1 MNLLREKYEQKVNKL
16 KAELFVTQSNASK
29 KVNECSSL
37 LDEYHDDLQ
46 NERNNSKSLKAEIKS
61 LEGQLVNKSKNLVN
75 LKRDLTDQ
83 LEVKDKEVKS
93 FQEKI
98 GLLMCEKNETE
109 QKINDMLKAL
119 NKMRQYHISIVKKLN
134 EQANQVKESFVQQI
148 NNMTAIENVL
158 KGKVETLEDQ
168 VDQMKNRAKELSAV
182 VIYSKERRREVEREK
197 TEAKEEVADLESKM
211 YSIQSKLYQIS
222 CELETKSKE
231 LKDAQDYIEATD
243 EKNCNLIRKLKYQHQ
258 VVDDRDELRRK
269 TIELVSIPIELL
281 HIIGRN
287 FLRWI

>member
-1 MNLLREKYEQKVNKL
+1 MNLLREKYEQKLNKL
-16 KAELFVTQSNASK
+16 NAELFVTQSNASK

-37 LDEYHDDLQ
+37 LDEYRDDLQ
-46 NERNNSKSLKAEIKS
+46 NERNNSKSLKNEIKS
-61 LEGQLVNKSKNLVN
+61 LEGQLVNKSKNLVT
-75 LKRDLTDQ
+75 LKRDLTNQ

-98 GLLMCEKNETE
+98 GFLMCEKNEAE

-119 NKMRQYHISIVKKLN
+119 NEMRQYHISIVKKLN
-134 EQANQVKESFVQQI
+134 EQANQVKESFVQQT

-182 VIYSKERRREVEREK
+182 VMYSKERRREAERGK
-197 TEAKEEVADLESKM
+197 TEAKEEVVGLESKM

-222 CELETKSKE
+222 CELEAKSRE
-231 LKDAQDYIEATD
+231 VKDAQDYIEATD
-243 EKNCNLIRKLKYQHQ
+243 EKNCNLIRKLKFQHQ
-258 VVDDRDELRRK
+258 VVDERDTLRRK
-269 TIELVSIPIELL
+269 TIELVSLPIELL
-281 HIIGRN
+281 HIR
-287 FLRWI
+287 